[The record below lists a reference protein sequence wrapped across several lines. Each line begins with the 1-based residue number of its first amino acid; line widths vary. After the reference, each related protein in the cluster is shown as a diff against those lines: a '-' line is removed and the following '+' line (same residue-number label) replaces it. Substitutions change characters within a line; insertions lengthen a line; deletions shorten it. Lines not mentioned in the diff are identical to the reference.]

1 MQLKDTNRKLAELRT
16 QQQELEVHNQMLE
29 NTAQTHTSSTS
40 ESEDFFLWKVL
51 TLLCS
56 LLLDGC
62 SVRVN
67 MGNHHVI
74 CCRVMQLG

>member
-67 MGNHHVI
+67 MGSHHVI